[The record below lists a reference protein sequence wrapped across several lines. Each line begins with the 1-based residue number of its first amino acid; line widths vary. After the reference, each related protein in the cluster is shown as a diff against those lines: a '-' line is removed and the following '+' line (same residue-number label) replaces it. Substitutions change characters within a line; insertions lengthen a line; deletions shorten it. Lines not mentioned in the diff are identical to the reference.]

1 MPCRSQKVQ
10 SNKKKTNSSSTI
22 GIEPSIQLNTNACN
36 QEENNIISH
45 LESIGNS
52 IINKLTGTERDRLK
66 QQLLISY
73 ASHTNS
79 IHGLSLSSSKTSF
92 KQVLNDLHTF
102 DCHTQQQ
109 YCTVGTDDHD
119 TSVKNAI
126 TTNDNPLDVIIKQQ
140 INNTNILNDQFPSST
155 AIKHHKKKQT
165 TSPIIENEN
174 KSTPN
179 IITRTICTRSSK
191 LNNLNNNEEQPNPV
205 ILTRTRKRRSSVT
218 NNMGTSAPVN
228 HIDDAKE
235 EDHLAAQKTSGND
248 VCGTRVSRR
257 KLQSSVPSIECS
269 KPTNEF

>member
-1 MPCRSQKVQ
+1 
-10 SNKKKTNSSSTI
+10 
-22 GIEPSIQLNTNACN
+22 
-36 QEENNIISH
+36 
-45 LESIGNS
+45 
-52 IINKLTGTERDRLK
+52 TERDRLK

-109 YCTVGTDDHD
+109 YRTVGTDDHD